1 MSDLSNWLEN
11 NTRYLAN
18 AVAAVRALLEQHS
31 HRDEAVAAVRPQAPR
46 QQTAAVGWRLFGR
59 WPSREA
65 APVVQDSTASAAGQI
80 VAAATATGPA
90 AGTGGSAVGAPADPQ
105 SDPQADPLAVGP
117 AMDPPPALLI
127 LGERLGLSPFE
138 LKVLLLCV
146 ALELD
151 TRVAGLCAS
160 AQAEPARP
168 WPTFALALALF
179 DQPSWDALSPERPL
193 RRWRLL
199 EISQPGGL
207 PLTVSPLRAD
217 ERIVN
222 YVKGLNYLDDRLV
235 PLVNA
240 VPVPELQTGL
250 PASQQRCVDEIV
262 QQFGPRA
269 TLRSLPVVQLVGADA
284 ASRELVAASAVRAL
298 GLQLYRLPAG
308 LLPVQTGELENL
320 VRLWQ
325 RESLLIPVAL
335 YIDADEREGEGLHGA
350 QAAAVGRLLE
360 RIGGVVFVGAADV
373 WPAAGRLSVRV
384 DAARPEPA
392 EQQAAW
398 AAALGAQ
405 AGDMPERLAGQ
416 FSLGIATIE
425 RIAARALADVAAQP
439 ASGNGQ
445 AVAPDATDATDEQA
459 AAAARAANV
468 TENEAVAGA
477 SVSPQQDAKP
487 ETNLDTALDTTP
499 DSVSNP
505 SRGTS
510 PGTSQATASG
520 TSQRA
525 AGAATPSLFDRL
537 WSASLDESRP
547 RLDRLAQLIDTKAT
561 WADLVLPNDETA
573 LLRQI
578 ADQVRQRSTVYD
590 AWGFRA
596 TMSRGFGIN
605 ALFAGGS
612 GTGKTMAAE
621 VLANDLR
628 LSLHRIDLSAVVSKY
643 IGESEKN
650 LRRLFDAAE
659 DAGCILFFDEAD
671 ALFGKRSE
679 VKDSH
684 DRYANIE
691 INYLL
696 QRMEAYRGLAIL
708 ATNMKSALDPAFLR
722 RLRFVVN
729 FPFPGVAERKAIWQ
743 KVFPS
748 STPTASLDYDR
759 LARLNLTGG
768 HIHNIGLN
776 AAFLAAQ
783 TGGAVTMPVILDAAR
798 TEFRKLDKAINEADF
813 RWMPVTGAVA

>member
-18 AVAAVRALLEQHS
+18 AVAAVRTLLEQHS
-31 HRDEAVAAVRPQAPR
+31 HQAEAVATVRPQAPR
-46 QQTAAVGWRLFGR
+46 PPTAAAGWRLFGR
-59 WPSREA
+59 RPSREVV
-65 APVVQDSTASAAGQI
+65 PVTPDSVVPAGQMAAAGT
-80 VAAATATGPA
+80 AGTATGEA
-90 AGTGGSAVGAPADPQ
+90 AGAAGAAGSAAAAAAQTGQ
-105 SDPQADPLAVGP
+105 QADPLAVGP

-127 LGERLGLSPFE
+127 LGERLGLSRFE

-151 TRVAGLCAS
+151 TRTAGLCAN
-160 AQAEPARP
+160 AQAEPTRP

-199 EISQPGGL
+199 EISQPGAL

-235 PLVNA
+235 PLVNV

-250 PASQQRCVDEIV
+250 PASQQRCVDAIV

-284 ASRELVAASAVRAL
+284 ASRELVAAWAARSL
-298 GLQLYRLPAG
+298 GLQLYRLPAA
-308 LLPVQTGELENL
+308 LVPVQTGELENL

-335 YIDADEREGEGLHGA
+335 YVDAGEPEGEGLHGA
-350 QAAAVGRLLE
+350 QAAVVGRLLE

-373 WPAAGRLSVRV
+373 WPAAGRLTVRV
-384 DAARPEPA
+384 DTARPEPA

-398 AAALGAQ
+398 AAVLGAQ
-405 AGDMPERLAGQ
+405 AGDLPERLAGQ

-425 RIAARALADVAAQP
+425 RIAARALADTAAQP
-439 ASGNGQ
+439 AAGDGRQ
-445 AVAPDATDATDEQA
+445 
-459 AAAARAANV
+459 ARAANG
-468 TENEAVAGA
+468 TENEATDGTQSSA
-477 SVSPQQDAKP
+477 
-487 ETNLDTALDTTP
+487 
-499 DSVSNP
+499 
-505 SRGTS
+505 TS
-510 PGTSQATASG
+510 PDLARDTSATTSAAPPPDASQGTANSTAAS
-520 TSQRA
+520 A
-525 AGAATPSLFDRL
+525 PSLFDRL

-547 RLDRLAQLIDTKAT
+547 RLDRLAQLIDTKAS
-561 WADLVLPNDETA
+561 WDDLVLPDAETA
-573 LLRQI
+573 LLHQI

-605 ALFAGGS
+605 VLFAGGS

-708 ATNMKSALDPAFLR
+708 ATNLKSALDAAFLR

-743 KVFPS
+743 KVFPPA
-748 STPTASLDYDR
+748 TPTAHLDYDR

-783 TGGAVTMPVILDAAR
+783 AGGTVTMPVILDAAR

-813 RWMPVTGAVA
+813 RWAPVTGAVA